1 MSPAFLGNCITGR
14 RQCTIKIKVDI
25 LLSLAFLFGK
35 QSEHC
40 DVCMNNDHEKYIK
53 SFSNDTN
60 DTHVLIKIYWEFYHS
75 IVNKANERCHIRI
88 YGYTDIWTLRRT
100 IMISLN
106 CIFLFHTI
114 PGFSCAL

>member
-1 MSPAFLGNCITGR
+1 
-14 RQCTIKIKVDI
+14 
-25 LLSLAFLFGK
+25 
-35 QSEHC
+35 
-40 DVCMNNDHEKYIK
+40 MNNDREKYIK

-75 IVNKANERCHIRI
+75 IVNQANERCHIRI
-88 YGYTDIWTLRRT
+88 YGYTDKWTLRRT

-114 PGFSCAL
+114 PGVFFVLCDIQKKGA